1 MKKFIFAFIFAISMS
16 FGMGSCGNKTTANA
30 GSHDSDTTIVDSLD
44 STVDSVAVDSTVT
57 HK

>member
-16 FGMGSCGNKTTANA
+16 FGMGSCGNKTTATA
-30 GSHDSDTTIVDSLD
+30 SSHDSDTTMVDSLD
-44 STVDSVAVDSTVT
+44 STADSVAVDTVS